1 MVGRIRRARRS
12 DQGVWLV
19 LVVLLVV
26 ACGSPSGASQP
37 STGPLKTPIEPN
49 ARGGQLVLPPGHAAT
64 LGPLSPSLSTAGGIH
79 LSVVT
84 SLLDDTPVFNGD
96 FADPS
101 ALPTTDSIFVYSSS
115 TVTTSY
121 AAGAHIP
128 VLELPESS
136 GFEGRYLGDAL
147 PVLPA
152 WTVPGFQWRPSVW
165 ARPDGTDVL
174 YYATPA
180 VHPLDC
186 VYNPHTAGCVQTTTR
201 PSSAMCISRATSS
214 SPSGPFVDDSTS
226 AFICPTAQ
234 GGAIDPSVF
243 IAADGTPWLLW
254 KTDGDCCG
262 LPTTIYSQQLSVDGL
277 SVVGPPHRLIG
288 ASQAW
293 EGNLVEGPSMV
304 DSNGT
309 YWLFYSANLWG
320 TPDYGIGIAR
330 CASMVGPCIKPLH
343 HPWLSSST
351 PGQSAPGPGGEE
363 FFEIGGA
370 VWMVHH
376 ALAPGQSGNLAQ
388 RRLYVDLV
396 AFPRGELPRLAQ
408 GAPAAALAEAAL
420 YENAH
425 LAPQPRQAYLALLHD
440 VGRHW
445 PDVNDA
451 AAVADAEL
459 SCRDLRAHESAP
471 QVQASLE
478 KHALTEF
485 QSDLV
490 EIYSAKYFC
499 PHYDEQETT
508 NLRSSILG
516 ER

>member
-1 MVGRIRRARRS
+1 MASRITQVRRS
-12 DQGVWLV
+12 IEGLSLV
-19 LVVLLVV
+19 LLSLCIV
-26 ACGSPSGASQP
+26 ASGSVSGASEP
-37 STGPLKTPIEPN
+37 STGPLKTPIQPN
-49 ARGGQLVLPPGHAAT
+49 ARAGELVLPPGNAAT
-64 LGPLSPSLSTAGGIH
+64 LGPLSRNPSTADGVH

-101 ALPTTDSIFVYSSS
+101 ALPTTDSIYVYSSS
-115 TVTTSY
+115 TVTTPY

-128 VLELPESS
+128 VIELPAAS
-136 GFEGRYLGDAL
+136 GFEGTYLGDAL
-147 PVLPA
+147 PVLPS

-165 ARPDGTDVL
+165 AQSDGTYVL

-180 VHPLDC
+180 VDPLDC
-186 VYNPHTAGCVQTTTR
+186 VYNPHTAGCVQTATR
-201 PSSAMCISRATSS
+201 SSSAMCISRATSS

-243 IAADGTPWLLW
+243 VASDGTPWLLW

-262 LPTTIYSQQLSVDGL
+262 LPTAIYSQQLAADGL
-277 SVVGPPHRLIG
+277 SVAGPPHRLIG

-304 DSNGT
+304 ESGGT

-320 TPDYGIGIAR
+320 TPDYGIGLAR
-330 CASMVGPCIKPLH
+330 CASVTGPCTKPLGH
-343 HPWLSSST
+343 AWLSSST
-351 PGQSAPGPGGEE
+351 SGQHAPGPGGEE
-363 FFEIGGA
+363 FFQIGG
-370 VWMVHH
+370 VIWMVHH
-376 ALAPGQSGNLAQ
+376 ALAPGQTGNLAQ

-396 AFPRGELPRLAQ
+396 AFPPGRLPRLAQ

-420 YENAH
+420 YEEAV
-425 LAPQPRQAYLALLHD
+425 LPSRPSQAYLFLLHQ

-445 PDVNDA
+445 PHVHDA
-451 AAVADAEL
+451 AAVADATA
-459 SCRDLRAHESAP
+459 SCKDLAQHQSGP
-471 QVQASLE
+471 QVEGSLE
-478 KHALTEF
+478 KRSLTEF

-490 EIYSAKYFC
+490 EIYSAKYIC
-499 PHYDEQETT
+499 PQYEQRAET

-516 ER
+516 AG